1 MLCPKFTLLTY
12 IIRLLYNCNGNN
24 RYYGDIKM
32 FNYVY
37 QQYSSQNPAG
47 IVINL
52 GWYALAECILTEHK
66 TQHVLSKWCGIRD
79 DDTRTKTRKS
89 VCKTSRKKELK
100 NILASQKTKSE
111 KALLIYKL
119 FNELSNVEI
128 AKLVQCTPRLVTKM
142 LRDNG
147 FEKRNR
153 WTGYISKDPR
163 YSKEKRKTGGIAS

>member
-1 MLCPKFTLLTY
+1 MY
-12 IIRLLYNCNGNN
+12 
-24 RYYGDIKM
+24 
-32 FNYVY
+32 NYVY
-37 QQYSSQNPAG
+37 HQYGNQNPAG

-79 DDTRTKTRKS
+79 DKESTDIREAARNL
-89 VCKTSRKKELK
+89 SRKKELK

-111 KALLIYKL
+111 KALLIYRL
-119 FNELSNVEI
+119 FNELSNIEI

-147 FEKRNR
+147 YGKRNR
-153 WTGYISKDPR
+153 WTGHISKDPR
-163 YSKEKRKTGGIAS
+163 YNKNLRKGTAS